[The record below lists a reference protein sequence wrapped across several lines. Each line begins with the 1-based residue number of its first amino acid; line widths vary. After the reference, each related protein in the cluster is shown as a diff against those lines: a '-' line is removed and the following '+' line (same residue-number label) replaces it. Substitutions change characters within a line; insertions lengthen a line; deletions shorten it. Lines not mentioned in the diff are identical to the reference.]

1 MFKNK
6 EYHFLYMKHI
16 SEPTMAKLTLS
27 VNEEA
32 ERLLKKGYKVRLLS
46 TLQGEKGYIQ
56 TLEVLSKVKVH

>member
-1 MFKNK
+1 
-6 EYHFLYMKHI
+6 MKHI